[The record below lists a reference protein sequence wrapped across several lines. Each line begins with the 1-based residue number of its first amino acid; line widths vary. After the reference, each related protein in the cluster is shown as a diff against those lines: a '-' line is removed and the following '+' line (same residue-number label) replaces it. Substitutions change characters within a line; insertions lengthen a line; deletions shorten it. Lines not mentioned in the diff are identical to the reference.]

1 MEILDQLNYDPDGL
15 IPAIVQDAEN
25 GDVLML
31 GYMNRK
37 AVERTIKEGM
47 VCFWSRS
54 RSKFWVKGETSGHFQ
69 LVKGIY
75 IDCDRDA
82 ILVKATQ
89 IGATCQE
96 GYRSCFF
103 RKVTPRGSTEII
115 LERIFDPAEV
125 YQK

>member
-54 RSKFWVKGETSGHFQ
+54 RGKFWVKGETSGHFQ

-75 IDCDRDA
+75 IDCDRDT
-82 ILVKATQ
+82 ILVKVTQ
-89 IGATCQE
+89 IGATCHE

-103 RKVTPRGSTEII
+103 RKATPRGSTEIV